1 MVSVLCKQSELF
13 QTLSISASA
22 SLPCLVH
29 PGKTLLYR
37 GPQITPISRI
47 HQVGCTEFRK
57 AVLSQVMVDYSEGT
71 QIKAG
76 KQESHGQT
84 LNLTDTVCDNA
95 RGLPT

>member
-1 MVSVLCKQSELF
+1 M
-13 QTLSISASA
+13 
-22 SLPCLVH
+22 
-29 PGKTLLYR
+29 
-37 GPQITPISRI
+37 
-47 HQVGCTEFRK
+47 GCTEFRK

-84 LNLTDTVCDNA
+84 LNLTVTVCDNA